1 MRTIIPS
8 KTRTSLYSATAI
20 NRTNGVEA
28 APTFSPHAKNHTTT
42 TNYNINNVD
51 NNNNNNNVNNNQEFD
66 KLNGNGAGSGG
77 GGGGGGGC
85 VVSGAATSD
94 NGNLPVSATTGA
106 AIRITENPLPEN
118 VAC

>member
-28 APTFSPHAKNHTTT
+28 APTFSPHAINHTTT
-42 TNYNINNVD
+42 TNYNINN
-51 NNNNNNNVNNNQEFD
+51 NNNVNNDNNNEEFD
-66 KLNGNGAGSGG
+66 KLNGNNNGG
-77 GGGGGGGC
+77 GGGGGA
-85 VVSGAATSD
+85 SSAAGE
-94 NGNLPVSATTGA
+94 NNNLPVSATTGA

>member
-28 APTFSPHAKNHTTT
+28 APTFSPHAINHTTTT
-42 TNYNINNVD
+42 TNYNINNNDNID
-51 NNNNNNNVNNNQEFD
+51 NNNEEFD
-66 KLNGNGAGSGG
+66 KLNGNNNGNNSGG
-77 GGGGGGGC
+77 GGGG
-85 VVSGAATSD
+85 VSSE
-94 NGNLPVSATTGA
+94 NNNLPVSATTGA

>member
-28 APTFSPHAKNHTTT
+28 APTFSPHAINHTTT
-42 TNYNINNVD
+42 TNYNINN
-51 NNNNNNNVNNNQEFD
+51 NNVNNDNNNEEFD
-66 KLNGNGAGSGG
+66 KLNGNNNGG
-77 GGGGGGGC
+77 GGGGGA
-85 VVSGAATSD
+85 SSAAGE
-94 NGNLPVSATTGA
+94 NNNLPVSATTGA

>member
-28 APTFSPHAKNHTTT
+28 APTFSPHAINHTTT
-42 TNYNINNVD
+42 TNYNINN
-51 NNNNNNNVNNNQEFD
+51 NNNNVNNDNNNEEFD
-66 KLNGNGAGSGG
+66 KLNGNNNGG
-77 GGGGGGGC
+77 GGGGGA
-85 VVSGAATSD
+85 SSAAGE
-94 NGNLPVSATTGA
+94 NNNLPVSATTGA

>member
-28 APTFSPHAKNHTTT
+28 APTFSPHAINHTT
-42 TNYNINNVD
+42 TNYNINNNDNID
-51 NNNNNNNVNNNQEFD
+51 NNNEEFD
-66 KLNGNGAGSGG
+66 KLNGNNNGNNSGG
-77 GGGGGGGC
+77 GGGG
-85 VVSGAATSD
+85 VSSAAGE
-94 NGNLPVSATTGA
+94 NNNLPVSATTGA

>member
-28 APTFSPHAKNHTTT
+28 APTFSPHAINHTTT
-42 TNYNINNVD
+42 TNYNM
-51 NNNNNNNVNNNQEFD
+51 NNNNNDNNNEEFD
-66 KLNGNGAGSGG
+66 KLNGNNNGISGG
-77 GGGGGGGC
+77 GGGGASSTTGGGSSIG
-85 VVSGAATSD
+85 SGE
-94 NGNLPVSATTGA
+94 NNNLPVSATTGA

>member
-28 APTFSPHAKNHTTT
+28 APTFSPHAINHSTT
-42 TNYNINNVD
+42 TNYNINNNND
-51 NNNNNNNVNNNQEFD
+51 NNNEEFD
-66 KLNGNGAGSGG
+66 KLNGNNNNGGSSNNNSGG
-77 GGGGGGGC
+77 GGGGASSAGE
-85 VVSGAATSD
+85 
-94 NGNLPVSATTGA
+94 NNNLPVSATTGA